1 MCKTLL
7 NNLETE
13 ITKYINE
20 GICVAFSGGV
30 DSSLLLKVCCQL
42 AQKQHKKIH
51 AVLFDTFLH
60 AKNDIE
66 IAKAV
71 AEECGAIFSILHIN
85 ELDNPLIQN
94 NPKDRCYQCKK
105 FLFTKLLEFA
115 KQNHCQTIFDGTNED
130 DMHMHRPGLQAIKEL
145 GVISPIANAHITKEQ
160 VRILAENM
168 GLSVANRP
176 SNSCL
181 DNRFKYGTILETAL
195 NRWYIM
201 ILFILPIVGFIILHK
216 KDKIEFEN
224 KKIKQKLI
232 TLIIGVIS
240 QIIALICIINTNIDE
255 IYSSRNLYY
264 NVNAP
269 TITAN
274 RFGILTTMRLDLTR
288 LLFGFEEK
296 NNLVTVEQTLVKQEI
311 INNETTSKEI
321 EYNSLDI
328 DWNNLITNETNPNII
343 SIYEYISKQEP
354 SKKNQYTGMF
364 EGKNLI
370 VFVAEAFTDLAID
383 EEITPTLYKLYS
395 EGFQF
400 NNFYTPLYPVSTA
413 DGEYITDTSLIPEE
427 GTWSLEKVEKNYMPY
442 SYANIFEELGYS
454 SQAYHDHTATYYNR
468 HKYLKG
474 MGYDSYLAKGNGLEK
489 RMNLS
494 NWPSS
499 DLEMIDVTTS
509 DYLKEDDEKFL
520 TYYMTVSGHLQYIPS
535 GNKIV
540 EKNWSYVENLDYSEK
555 TKGYLAAQIE
565 LDRAVEL
572 LIKRL
577 EEAGKLEDTVIL
589 ISGDHYPYG
598 LTLQEVNELSEV
610 ERDDNFEKHR
620 STALIWNSKMKEP
633 IKIDKIS
640 SSLDLLPTILNLFGI
655 EFDSRLLMGR
665 DILSDNEPLVI
676 YSNRSFITKYGKY
689 TTLTNKFEPFEELE
703 EGYDIDTYVKNISNI
718 IYNKYQMSKLILNND
733 FYRKLWESLGWEI
746 K

>member
-1 MCKTLL
+1 MKRI
-7 NNLETE
+7 NNFVLWFFFIIYEE
-13 ITKYINE
+13 I
-20 GICVAFSGGV
+20 
-30 DSSLLLKVCCQL
+30 
-42 AQKQHKKIH
+42 
-51 AVLFDTFLH
+51 
-60 AKNDIE
+60 
-66 IAKAV
+66 
-71 AEECGAIFSILHIN
+71 IFSIAIFNSVKSLGYI
-85 ELDNPLIQN
+85 I
-94 NPKDRCYQCKK
+94 
-105 FLFTKLLEFA
+105 LFSAMFAVILNLLTSIKRKVGIIISYIFI
-115 KQNHCQTIFDGTNED
+115 TIIPVIFIAQYIYYNIY
-130 DMHMHRPGLQAIKEL
+130 QAI
-145 GVISPIANAHITKEQ
+145 ISLYSATNGAGQ
-160 VRILAENM
+160 VLQF
-168 GLSVANRP
+168 ST
-176 SNSCL
+176 
-181 DNRFKYGTILETAL
+181 TILETAL

>member
-1 MCKTLL
+1 MKRI
-7 NNLETE
+7 NNFVLWFFFIIYEE
-13 ITKYINE
+13 I
-20 GICVAFSGGV
+20 
-30 DSSLLLKVCCQL
+30 
-42 AQKQHKKIH
+42 
-51 AVLFDTFLH
+51 
-60 AKNDIE
+60 
-66 IAKAV
+66 
-71 AEECGAIFSILHIN
+71 IFSIAIFNSVKSLGYI
-85 ELDNPLIQN
+85 I
-94 NPKDRCYQCKK
+94 
-105 FLFTKLLEFA
+105 LFNAMFAVILNLLTSIKRKVGIIISYIFI
-115 KQNHCQTIFDGTNED
+115 TIIPVIFIAQYIYYNIY
-130 DMHMHRPGLQAIKEL
+130 QAI
-145 GVISPIANAHITKEQ
+145 ISLYSATNGAGQ
-160 VRILAENM
+160 VLQF
-168 GLSVANRP
+168 ST
-176 SNSCL
+176 
-181 DNRFKYGTILETAL
+181 TILETAL

>member
-1 MCKTLL
+1 
-7 NNLETE
+7 
-13 ITKYINE
+13 
-20 GICVAFSGGV
+20 
-30 DSSLLLKVCCQL
+30 
-42 AQKQHKKIH
+42 
-51 AVLFDTFLH
+51 
-60 AKNDIE
+60 
-66 IAKAV
+66 
-71 AEECGAIFSILHIN
+71 
-85 ELDNPLIQN
+85 
-94 NPKDRCYQCKK
+94 
-105 FLFTKLLEFA
+105 
-115 KQNHCQTIFDGTNED
+115 
-130 DMHMHRPGLQAIKEL
+130 
-145 GVISPIANAHITKEQ
+145 
-160 VRILAENM
+160 
-168 GLSVANRP
+168 
-176 SNSCL
+176 
-181 DNRFKYGTILETAL
+181 
-195 NRWYIM
+195 
-201 ILFILPIVGFIILHK
+201 
-216 KDKIEFEN
+216 
-224 KKIKQKLI
+224 
-232 TLIIGVIS
+232 
-240 QIIALICIINTNIDE
+240 
-255 IYSSRNLYY
+255 
-264 NVNAP
+264 
-269 TITAN
+269 
-274 RFGILTTMRLDLTR
+274 
-288 LLFGFEEK
+288 
-296 NNLVTVEQTLVKQEI
+296 
-311 INNETTSKEI
+311 
-321 EYNSLDI
+321 
-328 DWNNLITNETNPNII
+328 
-343 SIYEYISKQEP
+343 
-354 SKKNQYTGMF
+354 MF